1 MDFFE
6 HQEKARRHTHVLVA
20 YFGLAILGIIASIYG
35 VAVGLSM
42 WVGDADISIP
52 NIWWQPKLL
61 IPCAAGTALV
71 IFLASTFK
79 TLQLAGGGGVVA
91 RELGGRPIDG
101 NTTDYHE
108 RRLLNVVEEMAIA
121 AGVPVPTVYLL
132 DQEDAVNAFA
142 AGRSPSDA
150 VIGVTRGCCT
160 LLTRDELQGV
170 VAHEFSHILNGDM
183 RLNIRLMGLLYGI
196 LFLALMGELILRFG
210 PRSSSDSKEGAGL
223 ALVMVITGIAL
234 LLIGHVG
241 AFFAGLIKASVSR
254 QREFLADASAV
265 QFTRNPDGIAGAL
278 KKIGGLS
285 VGSKIEHPMAR
296 DASHLF
302 FGSAL
307 KSSWFATH
315 PPLTERIRRLLPHW
329 DGAIATAEA
338 IPVSAATDER
348 LSGLAGSAA
357 ASTTPNLEEKLALTA
372 DQAIESFRSVHPEQ
386 VELGRSLHASL
397 HPAWIDACHSREG
410 AQVIVYALLLS
421 PDLSR
426 RQQDLIWL
434 EEVTHFSTEEALEPW
449 FQELHRAHG
458 ALKLALVDL
467 AISPL
472 RTLSPAEY
480 QSFRKNLDRLV
491 SSDGQVDL
499 FEFALLQVVTRH
511 LDTFFCQRPPARV
524 LFGHHHQLKHE
535 SSLLLSTLAHFSQGS
550 GPAQSDA
557 AFQRAVE
564 KFPAN
569 DRFGLHFLPA
579 LDCTLDR
586 IKAAL
591 ARYENAKPP
600 LKRDLLE
607 AASVCVLADGVV
619 SNREAE
625 LIRAIADAI
634 GCPIPPFMHVT
645 PLVDL

>member
-42 WVGDADISIP
+42 WVGESDYSIQ

-61 IPCAAGTALV
+61 IPCTAGTALV

-142 AGRSPSDA
+142 AGRSTSDA

-223 ALVMVITGIAL
+223 ALVMVVAGLAL
-234 LLIGHVG
+234 MLIGHVG

-285 VGSKIEHPMAR
+285 AGSKIAHPMAR

-307 KSSWFATH
+307 KSNWFATH
-315 PPLTERIRRLLPHW
+315 PPLTERIRRILPHW
-329 DGAIATAEA
+329 DGAIPTAEA
-338 IPVSAATDER
+338 IPVTAASDQR
-348 LSGLAGSAA
+348 LSGLAGPS
-357 ASTTPNLEEKLALTA
+357 ASTPHLEEKLALTA

-386 VELGRSLHASL
+386 VALGRSLHASL

-410 AQVIVYALLLS
+410 AQVIIYALLLS
-421 PDLSR
+421 ADFSR

-434 EEVTHFSTEEALEPW
+434 EEATHFSTEEALEPW
-449 FQELHRAHG
+449 FQELHLAHG

-480 QSFRKNLDRLV
+480 ESFRKNLDRLV

-511 LDTFFCQRPPARV
+511 LDTFFRRRPPTRIA
-524 LFGHHHQLKHE
+524 FGRHHQLKNE
-535 SSLLLSTLAHFSQGS
+535 SSLLLSTLAHYGQGAERS
-550 GPAQSDA
+550 HGESSFRQAI
-557 AFQRAVE
+557 E
-564 KFPAN
+564 KFPVA
-569 DRFGLHFLPA
+569 DRSSLQFLPA
-579 LDCTLDR
+579 ADCTLQS
-586 IKAAL
+586 IEAAL
-591 ARYENAKPP
+591 ARYAQATPP

-607 AASVCVLADGVV
+607 AASVSVLADGVV

-634 GCPIPPFMHVT
+634 GCPIPPFMQVT

>member
-6 HQEKARRHTHVLVA
+6 HQEKARRHTHVLVV
-20 YFGLAILGIIASIYG
+20 YFALAIVGIIASIYG

-42 WVGDADISIP
+42 WLGERDLPIT
-52 NIWWQPKLL
+52 NIWWQPELL

-79 TLQLAGGGGVVA
+79 TLQLSGGGGVVA
-91 RELGGRPIDG
+91 RELGGRPLDG

-142 AGRSPSDA
+142 AGRSTSDA

-210 PRSSSDSKEGAGL
+210 PRSSSNSKEGNGL
-223 ALVMVITGIAL
+223 ALVMVITGLAL
-234 LLIGHVG
+234 LVIGHVG

-285 VGSKIEHPMAR
+285 AGSKIGHPMAR

-307 KSSWFATH
+307 KSNWFATH
-315 PPLTERIRRLLPHW
+315 PPLTERISRLLPHW
-329 DGAIATAEA
+329 DGVIQKAEA

-348 LSGLAGSAA
+348 LSGLAGATAA
-357 ASTTPNLEEKLALTA
+357 PTSPRLEDKLALTA

-386 VELGRSLHASL
+386 VALGRSLHAAL

-421 PDLSR
+421 PDPVR
-426 RQQDLIWL
+426 RQQDLTGL
-434 EEVTHFSTEEALEPW
+434 QEATHFSTDEALEPW
-449 FQELHRAHG
+449 FQELHQTHG
-458 ALKLALVDL
+458 AVKLALVDL
-467 AISPL
+467 AIASL
-472 RTLSPAEY
+472 RQLSPVEY

-511 LDTFFCQRPPARV
+511 LDTFFRRRPPARV
-524 LFGHHHQLKHE
+524 AYTRHHQLRND
-535 SSLLLSTLAHFSQGS
+535 SSVLLSTLAHFSQGDGAS
-550 GPAQSDA
+550 GES
-557 AFQRAVE
+557 AFRHAIE
-564 KFPAN
+564 KFPAA
-569 DRFGLHFLPA
+569 DRSGLDFLPA
-579 LDCTLDR
+579 SDCSLDR
-586 IKAAL
+586 IEASL
-591 ARYENAKPP
+591 NRYEQAAPP

-607 AASVCVLADGVV
+607 AASVSVLADGVV
-619 SNREAE
+619 CSREAE

-634 GCPIPPFMHVT
+634 GCPIPPFVQVA

>member
-6 HQEKARRHTHVLVA
+6 HQEQARRHTHVLVA

-42 WVGDADISIP
+42 WLGDTDISIP

-71 IFLASTFK
+71 IFLASSFK

-234 LLIGHVG
+234 MLIGHVG

-285 VGSKIEHPMAR
+285 AGSKIAHPMAR

-307 KSSWFATH
+307 KSNWFATH

-329 DGAIATAEA
+329 DGSIATAEA
-338 IPVSAATDER
+338 IPVTAASDAR
-348 LSGLAGSAA
+348 LSGLAGSSA
-357 ASTTPNLEEKLALTA
+357 ASKGPNLEEKLALTA

-421 PDLSR
+421 PDPAR
-426 RQQDLIWL
+426 RQQDLAWL
-434 EEVTHFSTEEALEPW
+434 EEATHFSTEEALEPW

-511 LDTFFCQRPPARV
+511 LDTFFRQRPPARV
-524 LFGHHHQLKHE
+524 LFGHHHQLKDE

-550 GPAQSDA
+550 GAAQGEA
-557 AFQRAVE
+557 AFGRAIE
-564 KFPAN
+564 KFPAG
-569 DRFGLHFLPA
+569 DRSHLQFLPA
-579 LDCTLDR
+579 SDCTLDR
-586 IKAAL
+586 IKDAL

-607 AASVCVLADGVV
+607 AASVSVLADGVV

-645 PLVDL
+645 PLADL